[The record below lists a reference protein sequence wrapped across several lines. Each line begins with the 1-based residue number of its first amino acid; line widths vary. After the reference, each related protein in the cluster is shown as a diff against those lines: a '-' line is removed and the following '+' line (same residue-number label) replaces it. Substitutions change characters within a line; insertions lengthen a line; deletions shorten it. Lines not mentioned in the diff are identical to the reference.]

1 MGFGAREQYGRGGF
15 ALCPARA
22 RRGAAKPVNPWRCD
36 YLSLQDGVAAG
47 IASPYKN
54 SVDGGRSAAAR
65 EKRKAFATPSSDRQ
79 KARNRARPERERM
92 MKKLIAAASAFLC
105 LTAASAQAGL
115 TPGGVSLQEANSAV
129 AEDVHFFHNAVLMPI
144 ITFICVFVLALLIWV
159 MVRYNRGANATPK
172 KFSHNTLVEI
182 VWTGVPIL
190 ILLVIALPSF
200 ELLFKQDITPDGKQT
215 VIAADGSAREF
226 AFANDFPERRMVENR
241 RHLEVLVA
249 SEAETRRLRYNADYT
264 VEGFGEPEIRVAL
277 NEAPDAGARVIIRGG
292 QSSQNASGCGFFG
305 RYFDLCEKEI
315 VMAPTMTLKVNG
327 YQWNWQYYYPDFG
340 NFDFFSNMLAEDAAS
355 EELYRLEVDN
365 RVVVPVGE
373 TIRVIT
379 TANDVIHAWAM
390 PAFALK
396 IDAVPG
402 RINETWFKAERE
414 GVFYGQCSEICGV
427 KHAFMPIAVE
437 VVSRPEFE
445 AWVDEQRAFAG
456 MDPMF
461 TNNDVKLAQGDRAE
475 TVVLD

>member
-1 MGFGAREQYGRGGF
+1 
-15 ALCPARA
+15 
-22 RRGAAKPVNPWRCD
+22 
-36 YLSLQDGVAAG
+36 
-47 IASPYKN
+47 
-54 SVDGGRSAAAR
+54 
-65 EKRKAFATPSSDRQ
+65 
-79 KARNRARPERERM
+79 
-92 MKKLIAAASAFLC
+92 MKKLIAGISALLILAMASAH
-105 LTAASAQAGL
+105 AEL
-115 TPGGVSLQEANSAV
+115 TPGGITLQPANSAV

-159 MVRYNRGANATPK
+159 MVRYNRGSNPNPR

-200 ELLFKQDITPDGKQT
+200 ELLYKQDVTPDGKQE
-215 VIAADGSAREF
+215 VFQADGQATEF
-226 AFANDFPERRMVENR
+226 VFANDFPERRMVDSR

-249 SEAETRRLRYNADYT
+249 SGAETRRLQYNADYT
-264 VEGFGEPEIRVAL
+264 VEGFGEPEVRVSL
-277 NEAPDAGARVIIRGG
+277 NAAPSAGERVIVRGG
-292 QSSQNASGCGFFG
+292 RSSENASECGAFG

-315 VMAPTMTLKVNG
+315 VLAPTMTLKVNG
-327 YQWNWQYYYPDFG
+327 YQWNWQYFYPDFG
-340 NFDFFSNMLAEDAAS
+340 NFDFFSNMLAEDQTT

-373 TIRVIT
+373 TIRVIV

-402 RINETWFKAERE
+402 RINETWFKADRE
-414 GVFYGQCSEICGV
+414 GVYYGQCSEICGV

-445 AWVDEQRAFAG
+445 AWIDEQRALVG
-456 MDPMF
+456 MEPMF
-461 TNNDVKLAQGDRAE
+461 TNDGVTLAQNDAVAPLAVE
-475 TVVLD
+475 

>member
-1 MGFGAREQYGRGGF
+1 
-15 ALCPARA
+15 
-22 RRGAAKPVNPWRCD
+22 
-36 YLSLQDGVAAG
+36 
-47 IASPYKN
+47 
-54 SVDGGRSAAAR
+54 
-65 EKRKAFATPSSDRQ
+65 
-79 KARNRARPERERM
+79 
-92 MKKLIAAASAFLC
+92 MKKLIAGSSAFLIMAVV
-105 LTAASAQAGL
+105 LFGAGGNAHAEL
-115 TPGGVSLQEANSAV
+115 TPGGITLQPANSAV

-144 ITFICVFVLALLIWV
+144 ITFICLFVLALLIWV
-159 MVRYNRGANATPK
+159 MIRYNRGVNPTPR

-190 ILLVIALPSF
+190 ILLIIALPSF
-200 ELLFKQDITPDGKQT
+200 ELLYKQDITPDGKQE
-215 VIAADGSAREF
+215 VFQGDGRATEF
-226 AFANDFPERRMVENR
+226 VFANDFPERRMVERR

-249 SEAETRRLRYNADYT
+249 SGAETRRLRYNDDYT
-264 VEGFGEPEIRVAL
+264 VEGFGEPEVRVSL
-277 NEAPDAGARVIIRGG
+277 NAAPAAGERVIIRGG
-292 QSSQNASGCGFFG
+292 QSSQNALDCGFVG

-315 VMAPTMTLKVNG
+315 VLAPTMTLKVNG
-327 YQWNWQYYYPDFG
+327 YQWNWQYFYPDFG
-340 NFDFFSNMLAEDAAS
+340 NFDFFSNMLAEDATT

-373 TIRVIT
+373 TIRVIV

-414 GVFYGQCSEICGV
+414 GVFYGQCSEICGI
-427 KHAFMPIAVE
+427 KHSFMPIAVE

-445 AWVDEQRAFAG
+445 AWIDEQRAFAG

-461 TNNDVKLAQGDRAE
+461 TTDDVKLAQSEDAAPLA
-475 TVVLD
+475 LD